1 MLRALRIGLFI
12 GTLIGMSACA
22 AVIPGNADVR
32 GPYGAV
38 DTGPRG

>member
-1 MLRALRIGLFI
+1 MLRALRFGLFI

-22 AVIPGNADVR
+22 ATIPANPDVS

-38 DTGPRG
+38 DAGPRR